1 MPEVEGDL
9 DGAAALVAAEGECL
23 EDVADP
29 PRARHRPR
37 PHPIHLLA
45 GRTLQERVAGVAQQR
60 LQTRPVVGVA
70 ALGQTEGSVVL
81 LAQTDG
87 ALRGRPVPGDCVGG
101 DQVTEDVISEGEAI
115 LFVTI
120 ILHI

>member
-1 MPEVEGDL
+1 MQTWKEGSPGEAAGMVRFAWVGMFRALNSATEVEGDL

-70 ALGQTEGSVVL
+70 ALGQTEGGVVL

-87 ALRGRPVPGDCVGG
+87 ALGG
-101 DQVTEDVISEGEAI
+101 
-115 LFVTI
+115 
-120 ILHI
+120 